1 MSPQSRRPTPRQT
14 SKGRAKQDP
23 NAIRLG
29 NSESMPVLYEDR
41 DIMAIDKPAGWM
53 VTTPKWSHTK
63 QNLQREIEIAVT
75 RREPWVTRR
84 QIKFLRFVHRLDRET
99 SGVLLLAKNRY
110 ALTRLSRLFADQEIE
125 KLYLC
130 VVHGKPNHDQWMCT
144 APLGRSKS
152 NESRMRIDPKE
163 GQEAATI
170 FITLQSKTNRSLV
183 LAAPLT
189 GRTHQIRVHLFGAGH
204 SIIGD
209 PLYTAGRA
217 VKKEVDKAAQERAR
231 PNQADLALRA
241 WAVRFFF
248 GPQKKSVRIQA
259 DLSRYLGRFAKG
271 FKEPDLAKL
280 TKRVE
285 ELRRSETLVT
295 TKTGRLPKLPPT

>member
-1 MSPQSRRPTPRQT
+1 MSSQSKRPTPKRT
-14 SKGRAKQDP
+14 GKGRPKQDP

-130 VVHGKPNHDQWMCT
+130 VVHGQPSHDQWMCT
-144 APLGRSKS
+144 APIGRSKS

-189 GRTHQIRVHLFGAGH
+189 GRTHQIRVHLHSSGH

-209 PLYTAGRA
+209 PLYSAGRPI
-217 VKKEVDKAAQERAR
+217 KKEAEMIPQERAR
-231 PNQADLALRA
+231 SNQADLALRA
-241 WAVRFFF
+241 WALSFIF
-248 GPQKKSVRIQA
+248 GPKRKRLRINA
-259 DLSRYLGRFAKG
+259 DLARYLGRFARG
-271 FKEPDLAKL
+271 FRAPDLAKL
-280 TKRVE
+280 TKRVA
-285 ELRRSETLVT
+285 ELRRSETIAV
-295 TKTGRLPKLPPT
+295 TKTGRLPKLPTT